1 MIFSINKQ
9 MNEIIKYEI
18 KPLGELEENQAILNF
33 ESTSISNSFPLI
45 HLSNG
50 EKSWTSSLKL
60 FHFF

>member
-1 MIFSINKQ
+1 